1 MIIYI
6 CIILRTHPNQKEN
19 AENPIDK
26 IVIKTVTVVIVE
38 VVVAN
43 MQKDLQYMMKH
54 SVKHLLRSCTLPK
67 VDISLNIAKNPRL
80 YGRYMISDSNQA
92 KCKVNKYHFACIR
105 LEEISK
111 LRNAKYG
118 SEYGVT
124 GFLSTASL
132 SPNCCSHSMYL

>member
-6 CIILRTHPNQKEN
+6 WIILRTHPNQKEN

-38 VVVAN
+38 VVAAN
-43 MQKDLQYMMKH
+43 MQKDHQYMMKH
-54 SVKHLLRSCTLPK
+54 SAKHLLRAYTLPK
-67 VDISLNIAKNPRL
+67 VDISLNIAKNPCL
-80 YGRYMISDSNQA
+80 YGRYMISDPIQA
-92 KCKVNKYHFACIR
+92 KCKLNKYHFVCIR

-124 GFLSTASL
+124 GFLSIASL
-132 SPNCCSHSMYL
+132 SPDCCSHSTYL